1 MTKVIPESELILS
14 PEGNIYHLDLKPED
28 IAETIITVGD
38 PDRVAGV
45 SKYFDAIELKKQH
58 REFITH
64 TGRIGNKR
72 LTVLSTG
79 MGTDNID
86 IVMNELDAL
95 VNIDLNTRTVKNKLT
110 PLNIIRVGT
119 AGGLQEYL
127 DVDSFVVSEGAF
139 GMDGLLNHY
148 SLVEN
153 DSTEEEERAFEEWD
167 DAFEIAFEFDT
178 HVEPVNETYF
188 VEGDEILTGIFKNK
202 KDFHH
207 GLTVTCNGFYGPQG
221 RMLRLKPEIEDF
233 IPKLASFEYNNRK
246 ILNFEMETAGIYGL
260 GKLMG
265 HYCCSVSVIIAN
277 RVKQKLSKNDAA
289 AVDNLIRS
297 VLETLSK

>member
-1 MTKVIPESELILS
+1 
-14 PEGNIYHLDLKPED
+14 
-28 IAETIITVGD
+28 
-38 PDRVAGV
+38 
-45 SKYFDAIELKKQH
+45 
-58 REFITH
+58 
-64 TGRIGNKR
+64 
-72 LTVLSTG
+72 

-95 VNIDLNTRTVKNKLT
+95 VNIDLKTRTVKDKLSS
-110 PLNIIRVGT
+110 LNIIRVGT

-127 DVDSFVVSEGAF
+127 DVDSFVVSDGAF

-148 SLVEN
+148 SLVESN
-153 DSTEEEERAFEEWD
+153 TLAEEEQALEEWD

-188 VEGDEILTGIFKNK
+188 VEGDEILTGIFKSK

-207 GLTVTCNGFYGPQG
+207 GLTVTCSGFYGPQG

-233 IPKLASFEYNNRK
+233 IPKLSSFEFQERK

-265 HYCCSVSVIIAN
+265 HYCCSVSVIVAN
-277 RVKQKLSKNDAA
+277 RVKQKFSKDGTK
-289 AVDNLIRS
+289 AVDSLIKS
-297 VLETLSK
+297 VLETLIK